1 MMKKEIKLIDS
12 ALQLDLAKA
21 FVTSPTCGANVLF
34 DGVVRNSK
42 NGVEVTHLEFEAY
55 EPMAILELEKIAT
68 EMNEQW
74 PIEAFF
80 IHHRIGKVLPGESA
94 VIAAVST
101 PHRKDAF
108 LACAFLLDR
117 LKQTVPIW
125 KKEYTIDGAE
135 WVSATP

>member
-1 MMKKEIKLIDS
+1 MKIEIKLID
-12 ALQLDLAKA
+12 APLQLDLAKA

-55 EPMAILELEKIAT
+55 EPMAISELEKIAD
-68 EMNEQW
+68 EMKEQW
-74 PIEAFF
+74 PIEAII